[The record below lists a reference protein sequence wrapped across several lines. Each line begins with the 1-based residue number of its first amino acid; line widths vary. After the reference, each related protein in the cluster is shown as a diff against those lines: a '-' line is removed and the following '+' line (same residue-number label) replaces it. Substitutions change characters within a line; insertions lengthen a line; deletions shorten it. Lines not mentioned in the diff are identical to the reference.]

1 MKTYISAGIGDM
13 VCIDSILSSEQ
24 RHSITEIFWACRFG
38 KELIPLF
45 ENNTHY
51 PNIRNH
57 HVIADTAG
65 IEAMKHIDQS
75 ACSFWHFRPDIRNN
89 FRQGCELFSNTSFDF
104 IIDAATMFSSS
115 DSIYHGSSF
124 IDCAVEQ
131 DVCWNI
137 YDIHPKEYMIV
148 HYPTSTRPRS
158 DIASISSSEWDNIK
172 SIARDRRLK
181 IVVIT
186 DSPEVPLSNEYK
198 ILFKPPIRTLVA
210 LVKYASFYIGC
221 DSFCSILAVK
231 ALEKD
236 SILIKSHKSNIQQD
250 ILSNTWQQKYFLP
263 LTPQETS
270 QIYKNYI

>member
-13 VCIDSILSSEQ
+13 VCIDSMLSNEQ
-24 RHSITEIFWACRFG
+24 KHSITEIFWACKFG

-45 ENNTHY
+45 ENNSYY
-51 PNIRNH
+51 PNIHNH
-57 HVIADTAG
+57 HIITERAG
-65 IEAMKHIDQS
+65 IEAMKRIDQS
-75 ACSFWHFRPDIRNN
+75 ACNFWHFRPDMSNN
-89 FRQGCELFSNTSFDF
+89 FKQGCELFNNPSFDF
-104 IIDAATMFSSS
+104 IIDAAAMFSSS
-115 DSIYHGSSF
+115 DSTYHGSSF

-137 YDIHPKEYMIV
+137 YDIRPKEYMIV
-148 HYPTSTRPRS
+148 HYPTSTRPRN

-172 SIARDRRLK
+172 SIARSRQLK

-186 DSPEVPLSNEYK
+186 DSSEVAPSDEYK
-198 ILFKPPIRTLVA
+198 ILFKPPIKTLVS

-250 ILSNTWQQKYFLP
+250 ILTNTWQQKYFLP
-263 LTPQETS
+263 LTPQEIS